1 MRGLGTFV
9 KSCATSCATVRGIV
23 VAAAAVGLLALVVNL
38 LLIPAYREATG
49 FIPFDAQA
57 RLSHFMLGVELGAV
71 DKGKAA
77 HIYALFAAVDVLY
90 AAATAWL
97 FTVFWSWL
105 FAMAP
110 TRLFAFLTRGGILLV
125 PFYVLILDVAAKV
138 GFFRLVRGLDDPAY
152 AATVDFSVMIHRLG
166 FALRDL
172 RNYLTVAFL
181 LAIAIGFLLRR
192 RRP

>member
-1 MRGLGTFV
+1 MRGPGTFV
-9 KSCATSCATVRGIV
+9 KSYATVRGV
-23 VAAAAVGLLALVVNL
+23 AVAAAVTGLLALVVSL
-38 LLIPAYREATG
+38 LLIPAYREVTG

-57 RLSHFMLGVELGAV
+57 RLSHFMIGVELGAV
-71 DKGKAA
+71 DKGKATQ
-77 HIYALFAAVDVLY
+77 IYALFAAVDVVY

-97 FTVFWSWL
+97 FILFWSWL

-110 TRLFAFLTRGGILLV
+110 TRLFAFLMRGGILLV
-125 PFYVLILDVAAKV
+125 PFYVFILDVIAKV
-138 GFFRLVRGLDDPAY
+138 GFFRLVRGLDDSAY
-152 AATVDFSVMIHRLG
+152 AAAVDFSVMVHRLG

-172 RNYLTVAFL
+172 RSYLTMAFL